1 MKGIKKQLRKEI
13 ARAKKEQAAST
24 LEAASNQLLTQIEE
38 HPRFKEADTILMYYA
53 LPDEVR
59 TQKFVEK
66 WHQTKRI
73 LLPVVVGDLLELK
86 IYQGKESMKEG
97 AYHIDE
103 PTGPTFTD
111 YDEIQLTLVPG
122 VSFDRHGNR
131 LGRGKGYYDR
141 LLPLL
146 HSYNIGICYDFQSR
160 EEIPTEEF
168 DRPMNEVWTEKG
180 RFF

>member
-1 MKGIKKQLRKEI
+1 MMEIKKQLRKEI
-13 ARAKKEQAAST
+13 AREKKEQAAST
-24 LEAASNQLLTQIEE
+24 LEAASFNLMSQIEN
-38 HPRFKEADTILMYYA
+38 HPRFKAADTILMYYA
-53 LPDEVR
+53 LPDEVQ
-59 TQKFVEK
+59 TQAFVEK
-66 WHQTKRI
+66 WHLTKRI

-86 IYQGKESMKEG
+86 IYNGKESMKEG

-103 PTGPTFTD
+103 PTGPSFTN
-111 YDEIQLTLVPG
+111 YNEIQLTLVPG

-146 HSYNIGICYDFQSR
+146 HSYNIGICYHFQTR

-168 DRPMNEVWTEKG
+168 DRTMDEVWTEQG
-180 RFF
+180 RF